1 MSHEKIL
8 KQIGQIADR
17 EKISV
22 YAVGG
27 YVRDQILKKETKE
40 IDFVVGENG
49 PLFAKKVKQQL
60 HGHGLVV
67 YEQFGTASLIVDD
80 VKLEFVTAREERYE
94 KESRKPIIEK
104 SDILSDLERRDF
116 TINTLALGINKDN
129 FGKIL
134 DPFGGLKDMKA
145 KTIRT
150 PLDPDRTFSDD
161 PLRILRAARFASQLS
176 FRVNPQIIRSM
187 ENQRE
192 RLKIVSQE
200 RITDE
205 LFRILSHPRPSV
217 GFQIL
222 KQTHV
227 LDIVFPELIDLVGIE
242 QRDTYHHKDV
252 FEHTMK
258 VVDNLA
264 RISDNPRLRFVGL
277 IHDIGKP
284 RVKQFVEGTG
294 WTFHGHE
301 LVGERLSKKICNRL
315 KLPKEY
321 RKYSQKLIHLHMRP
335 IQLIGE
341 EVTDSAIRRLI
352 VQAGEKIDD
361 LMKLCRADITSGNP
375 KWVKRYLNNFE
386 YLINRMKEVEEKD
399 RIRAFQ
405 SPVRGEEIMEV
416 CGIGPGPLVGKL
428 KSMIEEAIL
437 EGQVKNEHDAA
448 YRYLMTIKDDVLSH
462 CNEKADTDS
471 KMGSHAQQGNSHGV

>member
-1 MSHEKIL
+1 MSCPLKYSTEKIGPL
-8 KQIGQIADR
+8 YQESLLRKIGQIADC
-17 EKISV
+17 EKVSV

-27 YVRDQILKKETKE
+27 YVRDQILGIETKE
-40 IDFVVGENG
+40 IDFVVGGDG

-60 HGHGLVV
+60 SGKGLVV
-67 YEQFGTASLIVDD
+67 YQQFGTASVVVDD
-80 VKLEFVTAREERYE
+80 LRLEFVSAREESYQ
-94 KESRKPIIEK
+94 KESRKPLVAK
-104 SDILSDLERRDF
+104 SSLMSDLARRDF
-116 TINTLALGINKDN
+116 TINTLALSVNKDR
-129 FGKIL
+129 FGKMV
-134 DPFGGLKDMKA
+134 DPFEGLKDLKA
-145 KTIRT
+145 EIIRT

-176 FRVNPQIIRSM
+176 FRIDLHTLKSM

-205 LFRILSHPRPSV
+205 VLKMLSHPRPSI

-222 KQTHV
+222 KQTRV
-227 LDIVFPELIDLVGIE
+227 LDIVFPELAELTGVE

-264 RISDNPRLRFVGL
+264 KISDHLLLRFVGL
-277 IHDIGKP
+277 VHDIGKP
-284 RVKQFVEGTG
+284 KVKQFVEGTG

-301 LVGERLSKKICNRL
+301 LVGERVSKKICTRM

-341 EVTDSAIRRLI
+341 EVTDSAIRRLL
-352 VQAGEKIDD
+352 VQAGEEIDD

-375 KWVKRYLNNFE
+375 KWVKKYLSNFE
-386 YLINRMKEVEEKD
+386 NLIRRMQEVEEKD
-399 RIRAFQ
+399 RLRAFQ
-405 SPVRGEEIMEV
+405 SPVRGEEIMKV

-437 EGQVKNEHDAA
+437 EGQIQNDHDAA
-448 YRYLMTIKDDVLSH
+448 YQYLMTIKEDVLSQNH
-462 CNEKADTDS
+462 EKTR
-471 KMGSHAQQGNSHGV
+471 